1 VAHASYHGRRRLPVG
16 VHSGLMSTILVVEDD
31 ARTREEMT
39 ETLGRLFPRTR
50 VIATAVDVQP
60 GVVGN
65 DAAPIVL
72 ADVAVLERVRRWAPA
87 NTRVV
92 ALTRE
97 MGPATLLRAEALGVD
112 ASLRAPTRAEHLQA
126 VLGPIL
132 DGVRAE
138 TVPPTRRALRMNV
151 IGAEERGDGSRG
163 ASRHPRGGAR
173 AAAPSTRAP
182 RAGTPPDE
190 GLSGTGPIATT
201 ESRWVETDAALA
213 EVSQRLRA
221 PGEIAL
227 DTEGDSLHHY
237 PERLSLIQL
246 AVSSGDVW
254 LVDPLALGDL
264 APLAPVFTAPS
275 VQTVLHAGD
284 NDLVQLKRRG
294 FGFAA
299 IFDTSIAARFL
310 GAKALGLD
318 VLLETYLGVELPP
331 SKQRDDW
338 SRRPLSEAQ
347 RRYAVAD
354 VLHLFALKHRL
365 TEELVRVGRLAWV
378 EEECAALA
386 AQPAVERVPDPNA
399 FAGLKGARD
408 LAPRNLAVLR
418 ELYELREALARTLDR
433 PPFKVLGEETL
444 VRLAQAPPAEVA
456 GLEGIPG
463 CTSNVIARWGES
475 ILSAV
480 ARAGA
485 LPEAALPTLER
496 HPRPR
501 IPAVVAR
508 RIEALREWRK

>member
-1 VAHASYHGRRRLPVG
+1 MR
-16 VHSGLMSTILVVEDD
+16 TILVLDDD
-31 ARTREEMT
+31 APAREELA
-39 ETLGRLFPRTR
+39 ETLRRLFPQAR
-50 VIATAVDVQP
+50 
-60 GVVGN
+60 
-65 DAAPIVL
+65 VL
-72 ADVAVLERVRRWAPA
+72 ATGVDARSHVDGDAGPIILTDVAALERVRRWVPA
-87 NTRVV
+87 SARVV

-97 MGPATLLRAEALGVD
+97 MGLATLLRAEAFDVA
-112 ASLRAPTRAEHLQA
+112 ASLRVPAGAGHLQA
-126 VLGPIL
+126 VLEPMLGSGS
-132 DGVRAE
+132 DA
-138 TVPPTRRALRMNV
+138 
-151 IGAEERGDGSRG
+151 GAPG
-163 ASRHPRGGAR
+163 RGGTGSI
-173 AAAPSTRAP
+173 AAAEPS
-182 RAGTPPDE
+182 
-190 GLSGTGPIATT
+190 
-201 ESRWVETDAALA
+201 WVETEAALA
-213 EVSQRLRA
+213 EVSHRLQA
-221 PGEIAL
+221 PGELAL

-264 APLAPVFTAPS
+264 APLARVFAAPS
-275 VQTVLHAGD
+275 VLTVLHAGD

-347 RRYAVAD
+347 RRYAEAD
-354 VLHLFALKHRL
+354 VLYLFALKQRL
-365 TEELVRVGRLAWV
+365 IEELVRVGRLAWV

-386 AQPAVERVPDPNA
+386 AQPATERVTDPDA
-399 FAGLKGARD
+399 FANLKGARD

-418 ELYELREALARTLDR
+418 ELYELRESLARALDR
-433 PPFKVLGEETL
+433 PPFKILGEETL
-444 VRLAQAPPAEVA
+444 VRLAQAPPTDPT

-463 CTSNVIARWGES
+463 CTPKVIARWGDT

-480 ARAGA
+480 ARAQA
-485 LPEAALPTLER
+485 LPEASLPTLAR

-508 RIEALREWRK
+508 RVEALREWRKHAAPRFDLEPGLLLPNRLIGAVAAAGPRDTVALAAVEGVRRWRAEVFGHEIVAVLGTA